1 MIRKQSKWEGV
12 LDMARLGVVLVLEMP
27 GTTMRNSRALGET
40 DIIAETEDDE
50 TAVGVQ
56 VGTGDGIARVTGTE
70 KGSGDTTDI
79 AMTVMTGITEATDGS
94 RDLGRERGNIGDGG
108 RARAQGAGTG
118 EGTTIATD
126 DIGTRTV
133 AIVYIHVKGIQTIIA
148 GVELTS

>member
-12 LDMARLGVVLVLEMP
+12 LDMARLGVVLVLEIP

-40 DIIAETEDDE
+40 DIIAGTEDDE

-56 VGTGDGIARVTGTE
+56 VGTGDGIARVTETE

-79 AMTVMTGITEATDGS
+79 AMTVTGITEVTDGS
-94 RDLGRERGNIGDGG
+94 RNLGRERGNIGDGG
-108 RARAQGAGTG
+108 RARAQGAGIG

-133 AIVYIHVKGIQTIIA
+133 AIVHIHVKEIQTILA